1 MDRFQSGLPNNAP
14 AEDEPGAV
22 VRMQIFQGRR
32 GCLHLTMTR
41 SQGGSMRRLLIP
53 LVLALLTAA
62 AGCGGGDDEDLGEPA
77 AAAPATTVAA
87 TTTAPPATL
96 APETTAAPAR
106 AKALQQRLKRTYTK
120 VTSVKETADA
130 VTIETSYIF
139 NDDNALAAVE
149 ICEAAK
155 AALADSS
162 FVEIMA
168 VDDRWLARTTVFTGR
183 CKATTLIR

>member
-1 MDRFQSGLPNNAP
+1 
-14 AEDEPGAV
+14 
-22 VRMQIFQGRR
+22 
-32 GCLHLTMTR
+32 
-41 SQGGSMRRLLIP
+41 MRRLLIP
-53 LVLALLTAA
+53 LLLALLTAA
-62 AGCGGGDDEDLGEPA
+62 AGCGGGDEDPGEPA

-183 CKATTLIR
+183 CKASTLIR

>member
-1 MDRFQSGLPNNAP
+1 
-14 AEDEPGAV
+14 
-22 VRMQIFQGRR
+22 
-32 GCLHLTMTR
+32 
-41 SQGGSMRRLLIP
+41 MRRLLIP
-53 LVLALLTAA
+53 LLLALLTAA
-62 AGCGGGDDEDLGEPA
+62 AGCGGGDEDPSEPA

-96 APETTAAPAR
+96 APETTAAPAH

-183 CKATTLIR
+183 KATTLIR